1 MGVSSPRRK
10 SQSQPSGPAGSR
22 PGGQASAKTSAET
35 SADSPAHGPFKRRTR
50 VIQMVFLAAAVVATL
65 ALAYWQLSRWNTT
78 SSFQNLGYAL
88 QWPAFG
94 IFFIWAY
101 RKYMEYER
109 EKFQGNEEAG
119 VTVREGDMT
128 EIPEDFL
135 PPRPGSGSAPT
146 DVPLDE
152 EKK

>member
-1 MGVSSPRRK
+1 MSSTRQK
-10 SQSQPSGPAGSR
+10 SQPEAE
-22 PGGQASAKTSAET
+22 GG
-35 SADSPAHGPFKRRTR
+35 HGPFKRRTR
-50 VIQMVFLAAAVVATL
+50 IIQVIFLAVAVVATL

-101 RKYMEYER
+101 RKYMQYER

-135 PPRPGSGSAPT
+135 PTRPST
-146 DVPLDE
+146 NVDE
-152 EKK
+152 ENK

>member
-1 MGVSSPRRK
+1 MSSTRQE
-10 SQSQPSGPAGSR
+10 SQSHPNAE
-22 PGGQASAKTSAET
+22 SA
-35 SADSPAHGPFKRRTR
+35 AHGRANGPFKRRTR
-50 VIQMVFLAAAVVATL
+50 IIQLIFLAVAVVTTL
-65 ALAYWQLSRWNTT
+65 ALAYWQLSRWSST

-101 RKYMEYER
+101 RKYMQYEL
-109 EKFQGNEEAG
+109 EKFEGNEEAG
-119 VTVREGDMT
+119 VTVRDGDMT

-135 PPRPGSGSAPT
+135 PTRPGTAPAATTADDHTAIT
-146 DVPLDE
+146 DAPVDE

>member
-1 MGVSSPRRK
+1 MSSTRQK
-10 SQSQPSGPAGSR
+10 SQPEAD
-22 PGGQASAKTSAET
+22 GG
-35 SADSPAHGPFKRRTR
+35 HGPFKRRTR
-50 VIQMVFLAAAVVATL
+50 IIQVIFLAVAVVATL

-101 RKYMEYER
+101 RKYMQYER

-135 PPRPGSGSAPT
+135 PTRPST
-146 DVPLDE
+146 NVDE
-152 EKK
+152 ENK

>member
-1 MGVSSPRRK
+1 MSSTRQK
-10 SQSQPSGPAGSR
+10 SQRQPDGRSSGPSG
-22 PGGQASAKTSAET
+22 SA
-35 SADSPAHGPFKRRTR
+35 AHGPFKRRTR
-50 VIQMVFLAAAVVATL
+50 IIQLVFLIAAVVATL

-101 RKYMEYER
+101 RKYMQYER
-109 EKFQGNEEAG
+109 EKFEGNEEAG
-119 VTVREGDMT
+119 VTVRDGDMT

-135 PPRPGSGSAPT
+135 PNRPVSAPDET
-146 DVPLDE
+146 TPDDTADDNDVTLDE
-152 EKK
+152 EKQ

>member
-1 MGVSSPRRK
+1 MSSTRQK
-10 SQSQPSGPAGSR
+10 SQPEAE
-22 PGGQASAKTSAET
+22 GG
-35 SADSPAHGPFKRRTR
+35 HGPFKRRTR
-50 VIQMVFLAAAVVATL
+50 IIQVIFLAVAVVATL

-94 IFFIWAY
+94 IFFIGAY
-101 RKYMEYER
+101 RKYMQYER

-135 PPRPGSGSAPT
+135 PTRPST
-146 DVPLDE
+146 NVDE
-152 EKK
+152 ENK

>member
-1 MGVSSPRRK
+1 MSSTRQK
-10 SQSQPSGPAGSR
+10 SHPEADGS
-22 PGGQASAKTSAET
+22 
-35 SADSPAHGPFKRRTR
+35 HGPFKRRTR
-50 VIQMVFLAAAVVATL
+50 IIQLVFLIAAVVATL

-101 RKYMEYER
+101 RKYMQYER
-109 EKFQGNEEAG
+109 EKFEGNEEAG

-128 EIPEDFL
+128 EIPEGFL
-135 PPRPGSGSAPT
+135 PTRPS
-146 DVPLDE
+146 VNVE
-152 EKK
+152 EENQ

>member
-1 MGVSSPRRK
+1 MSTTRQK
-10 SQSQPSGPAGSR
+10 SQAQSQR
-22 PGGQASAKTSAET
+22 
-35 SADSPAHGPFKRRTR
+35 HGPFKRRTR
-50 VIQMVFLAAAVVATL
+50 IIQLVFLAAAVIATL
-65 ALAYWQLSRWNTT
+65 ALAYWQLSRWSST

-109 EKFQGNEEAG
+109 ERFAGNEEAG
-119 VTVREGDMT
+119 VTVRDGDMT

-135 PPRPGSGSAPT
+135 PSRPGTGPIETSPAQST
-146 DVPLDE
+146 DAAGTGTTAATTDATTVDE